1 MQIFRKRFR
10 QPVGQRFR
18 QDRVVVVVLCLEVFG
33 QFIRADP
40 RGNGEPAQIIGSPGL
55 LRCHQIGQAIVCLP
69 SRFQHLLTQEMKGRD
84 HLASVFIAVNLDIVA

>member
-18 QDRVVVVVLCLEVFG
+18 QDRVVVVVLGLEVFG

-40 RGNGEPAQIIGSPGL
+40 RRNGEPAEIIGSSGL
-55 LRCHQIGQAIVCLP
+55 LRCDEIGQAV
-69 SRFQHLLTQEMKGRD
+69 
-84 HLASVFIAVNLDIVA
+84 V